1 PVCKER
7 GDKLRGCVGLE
18 INFSNSF
25 ALNKISFLPLHPL
38 LEQGNRK
45 AKKMGS
51 CNGSNLKVRKGFIP
65 GFWQRLLEDR
75 NRF

>member
-1 PVCKER
+1 
-7 GDKLRGCVGLE
+7 LRGCEGLE

-45 AKKMGS
+45 AKKRGAATAAIS
-51 CNGSNLKVRKGFIP
+51 RSGKGLYPVFDNVYWRIVI
-65 GFWQRLLEDR
+65 GFRTTMS
-75 NRF
+75 